1 MKKILSFALAMMLML
16 TLALSMV
23 SCGEETEIPDG
34 MKYACNPDI
43 VDYSLFVPESWIVDI
58 TTGSSMAHVSE
69 SDFSSVQV
77 AQWNLTNEIKDFD
90 TWWKDYKASIERL
103 GAVEY
108 VTELENTVVDQ
119 IASKKCEYKLTMNKD
134 TASERTYS
142 YMVICTITKGSAYVF
157 RYTSLEDGDLYK
169 TNMPVIEEIL
179 KEFKFN

>member
-1 MKKILSFALAMMLML
+1 MPIQPVAKNAISKTSTWLAVPIWYFRRVITM
-16 TLALSMV
+16 
-23 SCGEETEIPDG
+23 
-34 MKYACNPDI
+34 I
-43 VDYSLFVPESWIVDI
+43 VGTPESWIVDI

-90 TWWKDYKASIERL
+90 TWWKDYKSSIEKL

-134 TASERTYS
+134 TANERTYS

-157 RYTSLEDGDLYK
+157 LYTSLEDGDLYK